1 MRCPTSSRGRSP
13 RARSSTRPARTG
25 PTRRT
30 RIATTSAATR
40 SSSRIAERR
49 GREHMSRVAMLF
61 TGGTISMAV
70 DPVAGGKVPTLDGA
84 AILARAPGI
93 EDIAKIEVIDLGRT
107 PASHFGFPKLF
118 EIASEIRRRQEDAAI
133 DGVVVVQGTDVIEET
148 AFLWDLVLDRPEP
161 GVVVGAMRAP
171 SDPNDD
177 GPANLRAAVRC
188 AASPELRGAGVNVVL
203 DATINPADAVTKTHA
218 SALDSFQC
226 LDTGPLGRVEDDRVL
241 LERGRGPRR
250 HVAAANAVEGIPLI
264 RAHVGMDGS
273 LLAAAA
279 AMNPPGIVVEATGAG
294 NTAAPLLDAATRA
307 MEQGIVVALTTRCPA
322 GAAGTG
328 YAFAGGGATWQR
340 AGALLAGH
348 LTGPK
353 ARIALA
359 CGLGAGLD
367 RNGLAALL
375 ADPPGWG
382 PVLDA
387 A

>member
-1 MRCPTSSRGRSP
+1 
-13 RARSSTRPARTG
+13 
-25 PTRRT
+25 
-30 RIATTSAATR
+30 
-40 SSSRIAERR
+40 
-49 GREHMSRVAMLF
+49 MSRVAMLF

-93 EDIAKIEVIDLGRT
+93 EDIAELVVIELGRT
-107 PASHFGFPKLF
+107 PASHFSFPKLF
-118 EIASEIRRRQEDAAI
+118 EIGSEIRRCQEDAAI

-161 GVVVGAMRAP
+161 VIVVGAMRAP

-188 AASPELRGAGVNVVL
+188 AAARGLRGAGVNVVL
-203 DATINPADAVTKTHA
+203 DGTINPADAVTKTHA

-226 LDTGPLGRVEDDRVL
+226 LDTGPLGRVVGNEVV
-241 LERGRGPRR
+241 LERERGPRR
-250 HVAAANAVEGIPLI
+250 HVQTDRAADGVALI
-264 RAHVGMDGS
+264 TAHVAMDGS
-273 LLAAAA
+273 LLDAAAA
-279 AMNPPGIVVEATGAG
+279 LRPPGIVVEATGAG
-294 NTAAPLLDAATRA
+294 NTGAALLEAATRA
-307 MEQGIVVALTTRCPA
+307 MEQGIVIAFTSRCPA

-328 YAFAGGGATWQR
+328 YAFPGGGATWHR

-353 ARIALA
+353 ARIVLA
-359 CGLGAGLD
+359 AGLGAGLD
-367 RNGLAALL
+367 PMALAELL

-387 A
+387 APRPSAAMAAST